1 MLAGIPAWSQTQPS
15 QKRLE
20 NQIMIGAGLF
30 GETGNRARNV
40 FPGAVL
46 RLSYGLDVKIGDKW
60 SLMPGAGIRAQ
71 LGEVNHIGWVGGDP
85 DGMAMADLFCRH
97 VTIWFQKGQRW
108 SSALDLSSH
117 IWFHLIHT
125 TSMPIRMIQGT
136 ERKSSNDGIS
146 AYSRASCSRVGSIGN
161 GDLKPA
167 SACGTC
173 CVSTQNTM

>member
-1 MLAGIPAWSQTQPS
+1 MKRIIIIVLTMLAGIPAWSQTQPS

-46 RLSYGLDVKIGDKW
+46 RLSYIISAGSVEI
-60 SLMPGAGIRAQ
+60 LM
-71 LGEVNHIGWVGGDP
+71 GWP
-85 DGMAMADLFCRH
+85 WQIFSARH

-108 SSALDLSSH
+108 LSALGLSSH
-117 IWFHLIHT
+117 IWFHLIRT
-125 TSMPIRMIQGT
+125 TSMQTRMIQGT
-136 ERKSSNDGIS
+136 ERRSSNDGIS
-146 AYSRASCSRVGSIGN
+146 ACSQALFSNAGSIGN

-167 SACGTC
+167 SASGT
-173 CVSTQNTM
+173 

>member
-1 MLAGIPAWSQTQPS
+1 MKRIIIIVLTMLAGIPAWSQIQPS

-30 GETGNRARNV
+30 GETGNRAIISAGSV
-40 FPGAVL
+40 E
-46 RLSYGLDVKIGDKW
+46 I
-60 SLMPGAGIRAQ
+60 LM
-71 LGEVNHIGWVGGDP
+71 GWP
-85 DGMAMADLFCRH
+85 WQIFSARH

-125 TSMPIRMIQGT
+125 TSMPTRMIQGT

-146 AYSRASCSRVGSIGN
+146 ACSQALSSKVGGIGN
-161 GDLKPA
+161 GDLRPA
-167 SACGTC
+167 SASGTC
-173 CVSTQNTM
+173 CVSTQNTV